1 MPNIRSAKKALRQS
15 ERKRERNLKQT
26 KAFRD
31 ALKEIK
37 KLAAS
42 GKKDEA
48 AKLLPKAYKALDK
61 AAKNNVLKKNAAG
74 RKKSRITK
82 LLTSKA

>member
-1 MPNIRSAKKALRQS
+1 MPNIRAAKKALRQS
-15 ERKRERNLKQT
+15 ERKHERNLKQT
-26 KAFRD
+26 KVFRD

-48 AKLLPKAYKALDK
+48 AKLLPRAYKALDK
-61 AAKNNVLKKNAAG
+61 AAKNNVLKKNAAS
-74 RKKSRITK
+74 RKKSRIAR
-82 LLTSKA
+82 LLSRAS

>member
-1 MPNIRSAKKALRQS
+1 MPNIRSAKKAMRQS
-15 ERKRERNLKQT
+15 QRRRELNLKQT
-26 KAFRD
+26 RAFRD

-48 AKLLPKAYKALDK
+48 GKLLPRAYKALDK
-61 AAKNNVLKKNAAG
+61 ASKNNVLKKNAAA
-74 RKKSRITK
+74 RKKSRITI
-82 LLTSKA
+82 LLAK